1 MTGISKQI
9 IKLWLFGI
17 LNFISSFHCIAQIQI
32 QAAKYNIE
40 IFGMDVGEL
49 NVEQKIIGHDTI
61 VKAITSVDF
70 KFIFTY
76 KGIYSQE
83 GTYRNGELLKSHL
96 KIIRKG
102 KVSSDTRI
110 IKTGNHYTVIEE
122 DEDTS
127 YIYNKIKYSGS
138 LVYFNE
144 PVNISTIYYETS
156 GEQKNIESIGN
167 QTYHVFKMNKNKKND
182 YEYEY
187 EDGILKRAI
196 IRYPLA
202 NIYLERE

>member
-1 MTGISKQI
+1 MTGFFKHVLKHGLAIN
-9 IKLWLFGI
+9 LAL
-17 LNFISSFHCIAQIQI
+17 LLSFTCIAQKQT
-32 QAAKYNIE
+32 AKYNIE
-40 IFGMDVGEL
+40 VFGMDVGEL
-49 NVEQKIIGHDTI
+49 KVEQQIIGHDTL
-61 VKAITSVDF
+61 VKAITHLDF

-76 KGIYSQE
+76 KGIYLQE
-83 GTYRNGELLKSHL
+83 GTYRNGDLLQSHL

-102 KVSSDTRI
+102 KTSSDTRI
-110 IKTGNHYTVIEE
+110 TKSGNYYAVIKE

-144 PVNISTIYYETS
+144 PINISTIYYETS
-156 GEQKNIESIGN
+156 GEQKNIEAICKHI
-167 QTYHVFKMNKNKKND
+167 YHVFKLSKSKKND

-187 EDGILKRAI
+187 EDGILKRAT

>member
-1 MTGISKQI
+1 MTRLSKQI
-9 IKLWLFGI
+9 IKLGLLGI
-17 LNFISSFHCIAQIQI
+17 FNFISSFHCIAQTQVKK
-32 QAAKYNIE
+32 AKYNIE
-40 IFGMDVGEL
+40 VFGMDVGEL
-49 NVEQKIIGHDTI
+49 NVEQQIIGHDTI

-83 GTYRNGELLKSHL
+83 GTYRNGELLQSHL

-110 IKTGNHYTVIEE
+110 TKTGNYYTVIEG

-127 YIYNKIKYSGS
+127 YIYNKIRYSGS

-144 PVNISTIYYETS
+144 PVDISTIYYETS
-156 GEQKNIESIGN
+156 GEQKKIEAIGDHI
-167 QTYHVFKMNKNKKND
+167 YHVFKINKNKKND

-187 EDGILKRAI
+187 EDGILKRAT

>member
-1 MTGISKQI
+1 MTAISNYVLKWG
-9 IKLWLFGI
+9 LLFN
-17 LNFISSFHCIAQIQI
+17 LYFISSLACMAQKQT
-32 QAAKYNIE
+32 ATYNIRV
-40 IFGMDVGEL
+40 FGMDVGKL
-49 NVEQKIIGHDTI
+49 NVEQQIIGHDTL
-61 VKAITSVDF
+61 VTAVTNVDF

-83 GTYRNGELLKSHL
+83 GTYRNGELYKSHL

-102 KVSSDTRI
+102 KVSSDTHI
-110 IKTGNHYTVIEE
+110 IKTGNYYTVIEE
-122 DEDTS
+122 GDDTS

-156 GEQKNIESIGN
+156 GEQKKIEAICDH
-167 QTYHVFKMNKNKKND
+167 TYHVFKLNKTKNND

-187 EDGILKRAI
+187 EGGILKRAI

>member
-1 MTGISKQI
+1 MTGYFKHVL
-9 IKLWLFGI
+9 KLGLAINLALLF
-17 LNFISSFHCIAQIQI
+17 SFACIAQKQT
-32 QAAKYNIE
+32 ANYNIE
-40 IFGMDVGEL
+40 VFGMDVGEL
-49 NVEQKIIGHDTI
+49 KVEQQIIGHDTL
-61 VKAITSVDF
+61 VKAITNVDF

-76 KGIYSQE
+76 KGIYLQE
-83 GTYRNGELLKSHL
+83 GTYRNGDLLHSHL
-96 KIIRKG
+96 QIIRKG

-110 IKTGNHYTVIEE
+110 TKTGNYYTFIEE

-156 GEQKNIESIGN
+156 GEQKNIEAMGKHI
-167 QTYHVFKMNKNKKND
+167 YHVFKLNKCKKND

-187 EDGILKRAI
+187 EDGILKRAT
-196 IRYPLA
+196 IRYPIA